1 VKTIVLAVPAIKG
14 HERGVLQEQKPARL
28 VALDALPDITHG
40 VCERRRVQRENAGSL
55 HEQFT
60 RAVEKPFENRL
71 RRDSLV
77 QQLHR

>member
-40 VCERRRVQRENAGSL
+40 VCERRRV
-55 HEQFT
+55 
-60 RAVEKPFENRL
+60 EKPFENRL